1 MTTSSSVS
9 PTQAVL
15 HVIAGFWLSR
25 CVYIA
30 AKLGLA
36 DLLDDGPKT
45 PAELAG
51 ATGTH
56 APALYRVLR
65 ALASTGW
72 LIEDA
77 EGRFAATPLTAGLKT
92 GAPGSLRAL
101 ATSELGEEHYPA
113 WGNLLFS
120 VKTGELAFDDVF
132 SMPNWKYWAGHEEHA
147 GIFNRGMS
155 EMTAII
161 EPAVLSLCD
170 LSNART
176 IVDVGGG
183 RGTLMSSM
191 LTAYPQARGI
201 VLDLP
206 HVIEQ
211 GRQVIAGNGLQDRC
225 ELIAGDFFQSVP
237 SGGDVYTLKWVIHDW
252 NDAQAVAILKNCR
265 AAMPPHARLLLIEA
279 PLSPRNEPSL
289 HKLMDINM
297 LVMTGGRERTEAEYR
312 SLLDAAGF
320 ELTRVSVTPLE
331 LAVLE
336 AAPRFRT
343 PE

>member
-1 MTTSSSVS
+1 MTTTSVN

-15 HVIAGFWLSR
+15 QVIAGFWLSR

-36 DLLDDGPKT
+36 DLVKDGART
-45 PAELAG
+45 PAELA
-51 ATGTH
+51 ALTGTH

-72 LIEDA
+72 LQEDGD
-77 EGRFAATPLTAGLKT
+77 GRFGPTPLTVGLQSD
-92 GAPGSLRAL
+92 APGSLRAL
-101 ATSELGEEHYPA
+101 ATTELGEEHYPA

-120 VKTGELAFDDVF
+120 VRTGNLAFDEVF
-132 SMPNWKYWAGHEEHA
+132 GMPNWQYWAGHPEHA
-147 GIFNRGMS
+147 GIFNRAMS

-161 EPAVLSLCD
+161 EPAVLSICD
-170 LSNART
+170 FSTART

-183 RGTLMSSM
+183 RGTLIASI
-191 LTAYPQARGI
+191 LRAYPQARGI
-201 VLDLP
+201 VVDLP

-211 GRQVIAGNGLQDRC
+211 GRPLIAEHGLEDRC
-225 ELIAGDFFQSVP
+225 ELVAGDFFKAVP

-252 NDAQAVAILKNCR
+252 DDAQATAILKNCH

-312 SLLDAAGF
+312 SLLEAAGF
-320 ELTRVSVTPLE
+320 ALTRVTVTPLE

-336 AAPRFRT
+336 ASPR
-343 PE
+343 

>member
-1 MTTSSSVS
+1 MTTTSIS

-15 HVIAGFWLSR
+15 QVIAGYWTAR

-36 DLLDDGPKT
+36 DLVKDSPKSA
-45 PAELAG
+45 AELAVL
-51 ATGTH
+51 TGMH
-56 APALYRVLR
+56 APSLYRVLR

-72 LIEDA
+72 LHEDSD
-77 EGRFAATPLTAGLKT
+77 GLFGPTPLTVGIQT

-101 ATSELGEEHYPA
+101 ATTELGEEHYPA
-113 WGNLLFS
+113 WGNVLFS
-120 VKTGELAFDDVF
+120 VRTGGLAFDDVF
-132 SMPNWKYWAGHEEHA
+132 GMPNWQYWAGHDEHA
-147 GIFNRGMS
+147 QIFNKAMS

-161 EPAVLSLCD
+161 EPAVLGICD
-170 LSNART
+170 FSGFKT

-183 RGTLMSSM
+183 RGTLISSI
-191 LTAYPQARGI
+191 LRAYPDARGI

-211 GRQVIAGNGLQDRC
+211 GKQLITEQGLDDRC
-225 ELIAGDFFQSVP
+225 QLIPGDFFKEVP
-237 SGGDVYTLKWVIHDW
+237 SGGDAYVLKWVIHDW
-252 NDAQAVAILKNCR
+252 DDERSIAILRNCHR
-265 AAMPPHARLLLIEA
+265 AMAPGGRLFLVEA
-279 PLSPRNEPSL
+279 PIPPRNESSF

-312 SLLDAAGF
+312 SLFDASGF
-320 ELTRVSVTPLE
+320 DLTRVTVTPME

-336 AAPRFRT
+336 GVRRDA
-343 PE
+343 

>member
-1 MTTSSSVS
+1 MTTAPSIN

-15 HVIAGFWLSR
+15 QVISGFWLSR

-36 DLLDDGPKT
+36 DLVREGGQT
-45 PAELAG
+45 AAELAVL
-51 ATGTH
+51 TNTH
-56 APALYRVLR
+56 GPTLYRVLR

-72 LIEDA
+72 LQEDEA
-77 EGRFAATPLTAGLKT
+77 GRFGPTALTAGLQSGT
-92 GAPGSLRAL
+92 PGSLRAL
-101 ATSELGEEHYPA
+101 ATTELGEEHYPA

-120 VKTGELAFDDVF
+120 VRSGELAFDDVF
-132 SMPNWKYWAGHEEHA
+132 KMPNWQYWAGHPEHA
-147 GIFNRGMS
+147 EVFNRAMS

-170 LSNART
+170 LSAAKT
-176 IVDVGGG
+176 IVDIGGG

-191 LTAYPQARGI
+191 LRAYPQARGI

-211 GRQVIAGNGLQDRC
+211 GRTLIAEYGLQDRC
-225 ELIAGDFFQSVP
+225 ELIAGDFFKAVP
-237 SGGDVYTLKWVIHDW
+237 AGGDVYILKWVIHDW
-252 NDAQAVAILKNCR
+252 TDAQAIAILKNCH
-265 AAMPPHARLLLIEA
+265 AAMPPHGRLLLIEA
-279 PLSPRNEPSL
+279 PLPRRNEPSL

-312 SLLDAAGF
+312 SLLEAAGF
-320 ELTRVSVTPLE
+320 TLTRVAVTPLE
-331 LAVLE
+331 LAVIE
-336 AAPRFRT
+336 AARQ
-343 PE
+343 

>member
-1 MTTSSSVS
+1 MTTSSSVT

-36 DLLDDGPKT
+36 DLLTDGPKT
-45 PAELAG
+45 PGELAA

-72 LIEDA
+72 LHEETD
-77 EGRFAATPLTAGLKT
+77 GRFAATPLTAGLQT

-101 ATSELGEEHYPA
+101 ATTELGEEHYPA

-132 SMPNWKYWAGHEEHA
+132 GMPNWKYWAGHEEQA

-170 LSNART
+170 LSGART

-183 RGTLMSSM
+183 RGTLMSAV

-201 VLDLP
+201 VVDLP

-211 GRQVIAGNGLQDRC
+211 GRHLIADNGLQDRC

-237 SGGDVYTLKWVIHDW
+237 SSGDVYLLKWVIHDW
-252 NDAQAVAILKNCR
+252 DDAQAVAILKNCH

-279 PLSPRNEPSL
+279 PLSARNEPCL

-312 SLLDAAGF
+312 TLLDAAGF

-331 LAVLE
+331 LAILE
-336 AAPRFRT
+336 GAPRPRT
-343 PE
+343 A